1 MDARMKLSNPAAPTS
16 SPTCPP
22 GTFEAC
28 VASKNRLLICLSA
41 AFFVWYF
48 ALLIGDGWFRSL
60 FATRIAGTLN
70 AGMLFTLS
78 QYFFGAGLAIVY
90 ARRMRSIDV
99 QFAAMAA
106 AAADAHGAQR

>member
-1 MDARMKLSNPAAPTS
+1 MAAHMKFSNPIAPTS
-16 SPTCPP
+16 PPTYLP

-28 VASKNRLLICLSA
+28 VASKHRLLVCLTA
-41 AFFVWYF
+41 AFFAWYF

-60 FATRIAGTLN
+60 FATRIAGMLN
-70 AGMLFTLS
+70 VGMLFTLS
-78 QYFFGAGLAIVY
+78 QYLFGAGLAIVY
-90 ARRMRSIDV
+90 ARRMRIIDM